1 MKHFFKVLVLLIV
14 ALFVL
19 VSGVNVALD
28 QMPPAY
34 ATGSYSYYDAHGQ
47 LVYAYTGDLNS
58 CPVYSRVSHYLLK
71 RT

>member
-28 QMPPAY
+28 QMPPT
-34 ATGSYSYYDAHGQ
+34 ATKGAYSYYNARGE

-58 CPVYSRVSHYLLK
+58 CPVYSKVSRYLLK